1 MSVQV
6 EELEEK
12 CEQAMMLKFGRIVDI
27 DTLGTVTVSRAV
39 EEARLTVQARVE
51 NFSKIFRFLSNIS
64 SREQNLSKISTCDEI
79 FLNII

>member
-39 EEARLTVQARVE
+39 EEARLTVQVRVE
-51 NFSKIFRFLSNIS
+51 NFQFLSNIS
-64 SREQNLSKISTCDEI
+64 SREENFE
-79 FLNII
+79 F